1 MQRVAKSEQFR
12 QAVSELLVNGKA
24 KNITHPLD
32 AFIRLSSRY
41 MLQVALEQEVSEFLG
56 RNHYRRGKRV
66 REGYRNGYE
75 PGNFRTANGVLQVA
89 LPQLR
94 DTEEKFSSRL
104 LEKIKSGSE
113 VLQRLILEMY
123 VRGLSCEDVE
133 DTFLDIFGRRIIS
146 RSGVSKISQG
156 LNVEFDSWRKRD
168 LSSVNIVYLFFDAEY
183 VALRQG
189 TDEKE
194 SILCAYG
201 ITTEGKKVLI
211 HLALGERESYP
222 AWLSF
227 MQDITERGLKE
238 PLLIINDGNS
248 GLRRAIREV
257 FPFSLR
263 QRCQVHKMRNIL
275 AKLPKDI
282 IPELKPLLGQVF
294 RAKTYEEGL
303 KKGHSLIARFKK
315 LYPSAMEC
323 LEKDLE
329 ECLTCLKFPE
339 VQRKF
344 IRTTNLLE
352 RTIGESRR
360 RTKVIPR
367 FPTER
372 SGLKLIFAV
381 LIRASAKW
389 QGLRMTPTVKNE
401 LEVIR
406 QEIETR
412 KLTDTAGQRQAV
424 TVN

>member
-12 QAVSELLVNGKA
+12 QAVKELLVNGKA
-24 KNITHPLD
+24 ENVSHPLD
-32 AFIRLSSRY
+32 AFVRLSSRY
-41 MLQVALEQEVSEFLG
+41 MLQTALEQEVSEYLG
-56 RNHYRRGKRV
+56 RNHYRRGQRV

-94 DTEEKFSSRL
+94 GTEEKFSSRL
-104 LEKIKSGSE
+104 LEKLKSGSE
-113 VLQRLILEMY
+113 VLNRLILEMY
-123 VRGLSCEDVE
+123 VRGLSCADVE

-146 RSGVSKISQG
+146 RSGVSKISQE
-156 LNVEFDSWRKRD
+156 LNVEFDAWRKRD
-168 LSSVNIVYLFFDAEY
+168 LSSLNIVYLFFDAEY

-194 SILCAYG
+194 GILCAYG
-201 ITTEGKKVLI
+201 ITSEGKKILI

-222 AWLSF
+222 AWLCF
-227 MQDITERGLKE
+227 MQEITERGLKE

-257 FPFSLR
+257 FPYSLR

-282 IPELKPLLGQVF
+282 IPELKPLIGQVF
-294 RAKTYEEGL
+294 RGKTYEEGL

-329 ECLTCLKFPE
+329 ECLTCLKFPDS
-339 VQRKF
+339 QRKF

-352 RTIGESRR
+352 RTFEESRR

-367 FPTER
+367 FPTEK
-372 SGLKLIFAV
+372 SGLKLVFAV

-389 QGLRMTPTVKNE
+389 QGLRMTPIVKKE
-401 LEVIR
+401 LATIR
-406 QEIETR
+406 QKIEVAKTQ
-412 KLTDTAGQRQAV
+412 TIASPQQAV
-424 TVN
+424 AVS